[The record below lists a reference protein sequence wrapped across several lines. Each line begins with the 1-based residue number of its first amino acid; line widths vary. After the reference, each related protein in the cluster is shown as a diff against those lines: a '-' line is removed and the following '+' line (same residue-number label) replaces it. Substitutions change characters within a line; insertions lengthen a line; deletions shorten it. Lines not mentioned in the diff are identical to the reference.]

1 MYKSFSIASCLAKCY
16 SLETF
21 HLTKSRLE
29 DEQCRLI
36 IKRLLKHPRL
46 RCISF
51 AHNRLRDRTGRALG
65 AMIKSLSSLRSLNV
79 EDNEIGQEGATAIAL
94 GMAHEMAKLEVLNI
108 AQNTIMDEGYGCQI
122 FKVLCLS

>member
-1 MYKSFSIASCLAKCY
+1 
-16 SLETF
+16 
-21 HLTKSRLE
+21 
-29 DEQCRLI
+29 
-36 IKRLLKHPRL
+36 
-46 RCISF
+46 
-51 AHNRLRDRTGRALG
+51 
-65 AMIKSLSSLRSLNV
+65 MIKSLGSLRSLNV